1 MSGRATDLTWYCLF
15 TMGERLVRQ
24 DKKGSVR
31 DSSDIKSRAFATT
44 NLQSISLIGNK
55 TLVRWACPNVVY
67 SAFPDLCFRLPF
79 VKCYQRCHHLDE
91 LNLVS
96 TSPYKQP

>member
-1 MSGRATDLTWYCLF
+1 MGIVMSGRATDLTWYCLF
-15 TMGERLVRQ
+15 TIGDRLVGQ

-31 DSSDIKSRAFATT
+31 DSSDIKSRAFTTT

-67 SAFPDLCFRLPF
+67 SAFPTFAF
-79 VKCYQRCHHLDE
+79 VCHSSSVIKDVTILM
-91 LNLVS
+91 S
-96 TSPYKQP
+96 